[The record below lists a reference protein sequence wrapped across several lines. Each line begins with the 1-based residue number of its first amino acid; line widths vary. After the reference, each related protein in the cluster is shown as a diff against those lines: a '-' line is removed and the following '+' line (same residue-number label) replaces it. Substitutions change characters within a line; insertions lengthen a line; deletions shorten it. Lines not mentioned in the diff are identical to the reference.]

1 MPPPEAIR
9 AALGRLLASREFVHS
24 ARLARFLRFAVEET
38 IAGRGAQLKE
48 CVIGMEVFDCDASYD
63 SRLDPI
69 VRVEARRLRA
79 KLERHYRGEGAA
91 EPVRIEFPK
100 GSYAPVFQSR
110 DARAGSETIAVAPFQ
125 ILSREDPENEAFGGG
140 LTEELIHALTRVEG
154 LRVVAWRPE
163 SGAEAGRLLQGSV
176 RRRGETLRVAV
187 RLVDLSDRSVLWSE
201 VYERRWQDVFAIQ
214 DDLVGAMVRA
224 MPLTAPEGLVCRP
237 RRIAAPLR
245 LVSRRQPAAAR
256 HSGTLR

>member
-1 MPPPEAIR
+1 MLPPEAIR
-9 AALGRLLASREFVHS
+9 AALGRLLASREFAHS

-48 CVIGMEVFDCDASYD
+48 CVIGMEVFDRDASYD

-79 KLERHYRGEGAA
+79 KLEKHYREDGVADA
-91 EPVRIEFPK
+91 VRIEFPK

-110 DARAGSETIAVAPFQ
+110 DARTGSETIAVAPFQ

-163 SGAEAGRLLQGSV
+163 SDAEAGRLLQGSV

-187 RLVDLSDRSVLWSE
+187 RLIDLSDRSVLWSE

-214 DDLVGAMVRA
+214 DEIVGAMVRT
-224 MPLTAPEGLVCRP
+224 MPLTAPEW
-237 RRIAAPLR
+237 IAAPLR
-245 LVSRRQPAAAR
+245 LVSPRRPAVAR